1 MFYIDK
7 TLTKRSKKVKLLTEL
22 LTELKKYDS
31 KEICFKSGV
40 SFSTLNNLLS
50 GRNTNPTIDVVEKLQ
65 NFLEEKENELS
76 SQR

>member
-1 MFYIDK
+1 M
-7 TLTKRSKKVKLLTEL
+7 KLLAEL
-22 LTELKKYDS
+22 VTELKKYDS

-50 GRNTNPTIDVVEKLQ
+50 GRNTNPTIEVVEKLQ